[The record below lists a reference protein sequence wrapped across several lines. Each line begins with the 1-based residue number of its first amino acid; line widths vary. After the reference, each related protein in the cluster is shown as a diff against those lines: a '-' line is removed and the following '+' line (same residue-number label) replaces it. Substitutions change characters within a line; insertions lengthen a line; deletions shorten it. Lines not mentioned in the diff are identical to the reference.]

1 MNVLRGLD
9 IPFYIAHHTGGHLG
23 NYARNDG
30 NGSDGKEIQQFH
42 MPTIDQLMAWSPT
55 FYSDLSSIRLRSI
68 ITGTRNRLSWGWSSP
83 STASGTIQ
91 EVPMERNARS
101 LFQQVFVP
109 NDEPQEEPR
118 PLIVDRVVDHYRSLR
133 QSNRRLSSSDRQRL
147 DDHMDRLAELQR
159 RVEARPVPG
168 AACNSVVDPG
178 SGGDPVRELQA
189 LCDVVAAAF
198 LCGTSRVA
206 VLGVV
211 DQEFPNF
218 TGDWHQDIAHQW
230 YDPGPQ
236 QLLQESHGTA
246 FREVFLYMAN
256 KLEVEDIPGRTILD
270 DTLMMWT
277 QESGEETHDARSIPV
292 ITAGSAAGALKT
304 GLYVD
309 YRNQTPKGMLK
320 SYGDEKGYTG
330 LLYGQWLSTVL
341 QAMGLPRYEWQ
352 NVPHNGVAG
361 YGFPEIDENYAPTH
375 VTGVVENASDPL
387 AVIGD

>member
-1 MNVLRGLD
+1 MLRGAAGFGLALPFLPSLFPRQASGQEPTIARLPRFLAMTTEHGGLRESAMYPADSVLTQSQDLYPGLTIRHGNLSRTDQGGTARLSDVLSGPSDRLTSTLASKMNVLRGLD

-198 LCGTSRVA
+198 LCGTSRV
-206 VLGVV
+206 
-211 DQEFPNF
+211 
-218 TGDWHQDIAHQW
+218 
-230 YDPGPQ
+230 
-236 QLLQESHGTA
+236 
-246 FREVFLYMAN
+246 
-256 KLEVEDIPGRTILD
+256 
-270 DTLMMWT
+270 
-277 QESGEETHDARSIPV
+277 
-292 ITAGSAAGALKT
+292 
-304 GLYVD
+304 
-309 YRNQTPKGMLK
+309 
-320 SYGDEKGYTG
+320 
-330 LLYGQWLSTVL
+330 
-341 QAMGLPRYEWQ
+341 Q
-352 NVPHNGVAG
+352 N
-361 YGFPEIDENYAPTH
+361 
-375 VTGVVENASDPL
+375 
-387 AVIGD
+387 